1 MAENIPLTRE
11 QCDKIFIYLEGT
23 AHGQTLIENN
33 LYAIGERHGTRKG
46 SRNPPKKLQK
56 FQRTK
61 PDEMLDRFKPI
72 IFYLYMQLGNSS
84 KNIREAMMDVGGFDM
99 TKKR

>member
-1 MAENIPLTRE
+1 
-11 QCDKIFIYLEGT
+11 
-23 AHGQTLIENN
+23 
-33 LYAIGERHGTRKG
+33 
-46 SRNPPKKLQK
+46 
-56 FQRTK
+56 
-61 PDEMLDRFKPI
+61 MLDRFKPI